1 MIYSG
6 RATYQH
12 AFRRVGVVQRG
23 LKDVVGER
31 VPKKLFQTASV
42 EKLADKDLSELR
54 VGNSDALSDSARHD

>member
-12 AFRRVGVVQRG
+12 ALRRVGVVQRG
-23 LKDVVGER
+23 LNDVVGKR

-42 EKLADKDLSELR
+42 EKLANEDLSELR
-54 VGNSDALSDSARHD
+54 VGNSDALAETN